1 MRAEILELLRTQGA
15 AAASCLKPLRDEL
28 NTREDPEEIARRELL
43 ALASMSNDKFKAA
56 VDALDPTISKGLCIE
71 RGWPMQCFTACDS
84 GRRCMKALATR
95 DGDLFDDLLERMR
108 EGHSRAE
115 ADAETPRA
123 VRAKQILHGSVWR
136 HDMAGIASP

>member
-56 VDALDPTISKGLCIE
+56 VDAVDPTISK
-71 RGWPMQCFTACDS
+71 
-84 GRRCMKALATR
+84 
-95 DGDLFDDLLERMR
+95 DLRTVLE
-108 EGHSRAE
+108 GGC
-115 ADAETPRA
+115 A
-123 VRAKQILHGSVWR
+123 VRTHVR
-136 HDMAGIASP
+136 TSPDPTGCEDFQGGV